1 VDNDQLNVHLE
12 DPELLAEVRLLT
24 DLIIAA
30 TESSGPLATWAIDE
44 VLDTHR

>member
-1 VDNDQLNVHLE
+1 MNNDQLNVHLE

-30 TESSGPLATWAIDE
+30 TESSGPLGRRAIDE
-44 VLDTHR
+44 LLGTRR